1 MMGSPVGEAGR
12 QDNEKQVVARI
23 GKGFWMSKTEVT
35 QAQWV
40 AVMKTNPSSTTELDH
55 PVNGVSWYDC
65 QEFIS
70 RLPVPGRG
78 WRFALPTEAQWE
90 YACRAGTTTPSP
102 GSLDEIAWHWQNANA
117 DLHAVAKK
125 KANAWG
131 LHDMIGNVFEW
142 CRDGYQKQLPGGRN
156 PYIASEVEGRVRR
169 GGSWY
174 YDKIACRSAFRTAS
188 SSDMKTSNLGFRV
201 ALVIDGM

>member
-1 MMGSPVGEAGR
+1 MMGSPVVEAGR
-12 QDNEKQVVARI
+12 QDNENQVGARI

-40 AVMKTNPSSTTELDH
+40 AVMKTNPSSPTELDH

-70 RLPVPGRG
+70 RLPVLGGG

-90 YACRAGTTTPSP
+90 YACRAGTSTSCP

-125 KANAWG
+125 KQMRG
-131 LHDMIGNVFEW
+131 DYMI
-142 CRDGYQKQLPGGRN
+142 
-156 PYIASEVEGRVRR
+156 
-169 GGSWY
+169 
-174 YDKIACRSAFRTAS
+174 
-188 SSDMKTSNLGFRV
+188 
-201 ALVIDGM
+201 